1 VSNSIV
7 LVIDVGTTG
16 TRAMMF
22 DSQFHVA
29 ASAYRAYQNIYPGPM
44 LVEQDP
50 DVWFNAAAEVVR
62 ECMALKPTELELA
75 AVIVTSQRATII
87 PVDKDGR
94 VLRRAILWQDSRSI
108 PQCNRISEIVGD
120 TEIYKRTGLKVNP
133 YFSLP
138 KIMWMIEHEPDIYR
152 ETYKFLMVHDF
163 IQLRLT
169 GRFVTD
175 HSHASRT
182 MAYNL
187 GRFWDSDIIKATGM
201 DGGKLCDAVPSGQRF
216 GEISASASALTG
228 IPEGTPAFAG
238 AGDQQFAAIGL
249 GIVTSGKI
257 EANTGTGSFV
267 LSQLDKPVLDPQERI
282 LCSIA
287 AVPDKW
293 VFEAGMYTTGSVY
306 RWFRDQMGS
315 QEIALAR
322 ERNVDPY
329 TLLDEQAATAP
340 IGSSGVL
347 WLTHFTGSLAPYWN
361 PYSKGVL
368 FNLSLSTTRAEIIR
382 AILEGIAIEVNK
394 NISIMKE
401 VSGSVQEV
409 RIAGGAAKSHLFNQ
423 IQADVYGTR
432 VATTNF
438 TEATALGAAIMAAVT
453 LGWYPT
459 IENTVEKVVRTT
471 TCYEPNPE
479 AHVIYQKLSELHH
492 GIYRALQENR
502 IYEKAIENNRQIEGV
517 VGAR

>member
-1 VSNSIV
+1 MADNAV
-7 LVIDVGTTG
+7 LVLDVGTTG
-16 TRAMMF
+16 ARAMVF
-22 DSQFHVA
+22 NGEFQVI
-29 ASAYRAYQNIYPGPM
+29 ASAYREYQNIYPGPM
-44 LVEQDP
+44 MVEQDP
-50 DVWFNAAAEVVR
+50 EVWFNAAAEVARACVAQMKAR
-62 ECMALKPTELELA
+62 AELT
-75 AVIVTSQRATII
+75 AVIVASQRATII
-87 PVDKDGR
+87 PVDREGR

-108 PQCNRISEIVGD
+108 PQCKQISELVGD

-133 YFSLP
+133 YFSVP
-138 KIMWMIEHEPDIYR
+138 KIMWVAEHEPDLYKK
-152 ETYKFLMVHDF
+152 THKFLMVHDF
-163 IQLRLT
+163 IQFCLT
-169 GRFVTD
+169 GAFVTD

-187 GRFWDSDIIKATGM
+187 NRYWDKDIIKATGL
-201 DGGKLCDAVPSGQRF
+201 DADKFCDAFQA
-216 GEISASASALTG
+216 GERVGAITAGAAVLTG
-228 IPEGTPAFAG
+228 IREGTPVFAG
-238 AGDQQFAAIGL
+238 AGDQQFAAVGL

-267 LSQLDKPVLDPQERI
+267 LSQIDKPVLDPQERI

-293 VFEAGMYTTGSVY
+293 VLEAGMYTTGSVY
-306 RWFRDQMGS
+306 QWFRDQMGS

-322 ERNVDPY
+322 ERNVDPFA
-329 TLLDEQAATAP
+329 LLDEQAATAP

-347 WLTHFTGSLAPYWN
+347 WITHFTGSLAPYWN

-401 VSGSVQEV
+401 MGGSVQEI
-409 RIAGGAAKSHLFNQ
+409 RIAGGAAKSSFFNQ

-438 TEATALGAAIMAAVT
+438 TEATALGAAIMAAVA
-453 LGWYPT
+453 LRWYPT
-459 IENTVEKVVRTT
+459 IENTVEKVVHTT
-471 TCYEPNPE
+471 ACYEPNPE
-479 AHVIYQKLSELHH
+479 AHATYQKLSELHH

-502 IYEKAIENNRQIEGV
+502 IYEKAAENRGQP
-517 VGAR
+517 

>member
-1 VSNSIV
+1 VADNAV
-7 LVIDVGTTG
+7 LVLDVGTTG
-16 TRAMMF
+16 ARAMVF
-22 DSQFHVA
+22 NGEFQVV
-29 ASAYRAYQNIYPGPM
+29 ASAYREYRNIYPGPM
-44 LVEQDP
+44 MVEQDP
-50 DVWFNAAAEVVR
+50 EVWFNAAAEVARACVAQMKAR
-62 ECMALKPTELELA
+62 AQLT
-75 AVIVTSQRATII
+75 AVIVASQRATII
-87 PVDKDGR
+87 PVDKEGR

-108 PQCNRISEIVGD
+108 PQCKQISELVGD

-133 YFSLP
+133 YFSVP
-138 KIMWMIEHEPDIYR
+138 KIMWVAEHEPDLYKK
-152 ETYKFLMVHDF
+152 THKFLMVHDF
-163 IQLRLT
+163 IQFCLT
-169 GRFVTD
+169 GAFVTD

-187 GRFWDSDIIKATGM
+187 NRYWDKDIIKATGL
-201 DGGKLCDAVPSGQRF
+201 DADKFCDAFQA
-216 GEISASASALTG
+216 GERVGAITAGAAALTG
-228 IPEGTPAFAG
+228 IREGTSVFAG
-238 AGDQQFAAIGL
+238 AGDQQFAAVGL

-267 LSQLDKPVLDPQERI
+267 LSQIDKPVLDPQERI

-293 VFEAGMYTTGSVY
+293 VLEAGMYTTGSVY
-306 RWFRDQMGS
+306 QWFRDQMGS

-322 ERNVDPY
+322 ERNVDPFA
-329 TLLDEQAATAP
+329 LLDEQAATAP

-347 WLTHFTGSLAPYWN
+347 WITHFTGSLAPYWN

-401 VSGSVQEV
+401 MGGSVQEI
-409 RIAGGAAKSHLFNQ
+409 RIAGGAAKSSFFNQ

-438 TEATALGAAIMAAVT
+438 TEATALGAAIMAAVA
-453 LGWYPT
+453 LRWYPT
-459 IENTVEKVVRTT
+459 IENTVEKVVHTT
-471 TCYEPNPE
+471 ACYEPNPE
-479 AHVIYQKLSELHH
+479 AHVTYQKLSELHH

-502 IYEKAIENNRQIEGV
+502 IYEKAAENRGQT
-517 VGAR
+517 